1 MKILTVPMDMS
12 ACGFFRITEPTR
24 VAASIGVQVRAKAEA
39 LGVVAEIDRPTGV
52 VDVLEFQEECDVLVL
67 QRPLAQNVHS
77 IALAAKRQ
85 GIAVVVELDD
95 DLHAVHAQNS
105 MSAAVHGMKDAHPVV
120 QHLFK
125 GDDAKVRTI
134 PLHNRDWITETIKL
148 ADLLIVSTP
157 ALARYAPEKAV
168 VVRNRLPEACL
179 AMRPETSSVRS
190 SVGWTGALNV
200 HPQDMQ
206 ATRGALQKIRGQFT
220 VVGSEVGVADAL
232 RIPPQRVVLGAPW
245 QDDIPAYWKVVPENI
260 GVGIAPLELSIF
272 NQGKSALKPQ
282 EMAAL
287 GIPFVASP
295 TPEYEWFVKE
305 SGGGFIAHDRAEWAT
320 HLKRLLNHEP
330 TYESCRRNGI
340 AWAEQHTLERHISE
354 HVHAWERAYDN
365 AKGSVT
371 V

>member
-1 MKILTVPMDMS
+1 MDTS
-12 ACGFFRITEPTR
+12 ACGFFRILEPTR
-24 VAASIGVQVRAKAEA
+24 IAASIGVDVRAKAENLA
-39 LGVVAEIDRPTGV
+39 VVAEIDPMTSV
-52 VDVLEFQEECDVLVL
+52 ADVLEFQEDCDVLVL

-95 DLHAVHAQNS
+95 DLHAVHARNS
-105 MSAAVHGMKDAHPVV
+105 MSAAVHGMRDPHPMVS
-120 QHLFK
+120 HLFK
-125 GDDAKVRTI
+125 DAGKVQAF
-134 PLHNRDWITETIKL
+134 PLHNRDWITETVKL

-157 ALARYAPEKAV
+157 ALAKYAPEKAV

-179 AMRPETSSVRS
+179 THRPATSTVRG

-206 ATRGALQKIRGQFT
+206 ATRGALQKLRGLFT

-232 RIPPQRVVLGAPW
+232 RIPPQRVVLGASW
-245 QDDIPAYWKVVPENI
+245 QEDIPAYWKVVPEHI
-260 GVGIAPLELSIF
+260 GVGIAPLELSVF
-272 NQGKSALKPQ
+272 NAAKSALKPQ
-282 EMAAL
+282 EMSTL

-305 SGGGFIAHDRAEWAT
+305 SGAGFIAHDRAEWAT
-320 HLKRLLNHEP
+320 HLKHLLNHDP
-330 TYESCRRNGI
+330 TYERCRRNGLE
-340 AWAEQHTLERHISE
+340 WAEQHTLERHVAE

-365 AKGSVT
+365 AKGRVA